1 MHILLT
7 STHILLLRLI
17 SSHTVFGALKLGI
30 EEGLVT
36 PKDAVSH
43 WRAGGELPHAEVM
56 RRATDPKL
64 VTPPIDEKN
73 MKESV
78 VSVFIDRDVSGGK
91 KTADAPSRGFGFVE
105 FTHHTHA
112 LAVLRQLNNNPMY
125 SKDYVAG
132 GKHAGEMSKQKRK
145 KGKGKKN
152 IDNNTGDEFMNDDGK
167 GLVPRLIVEFAV
179 SICRL

>member
-1 MHILLT
+1 MK
-7 STHILLLRLI
+7 
-17 SSHTVFGALKLGI
+17 VGI
-30 EEGLVT
+30 KEGLVT

-64 VTPPIDEKN
+64 VTPLIDEKN

-125 SKDYVAG
+125 SKEYVAG

-152 IDNNTGDEFMNDDGK
+152 IDNTGDEFMNDDAK

-179 SICRL
+179 SICRLY